1 MFKQNK
7 ILCMSAVLLL
17 LSGVASE
24 AQNLPQNTGR
34 KIFPSPSDKEDEKGA
49 ALPVV
54 DGVPISSPA
63 FPFVAAGRE
72 KMAEKRY
79 AEAIEAFRTALRL
92 EPLNPNI
99 WGLYDNAVIED
110 YNAKESNSMVN
121 GIARGALRPNFA
133 ITRTDS
139 YIDINTLCIVGHLKN
154 LSGTK
159 KHKIVLTAR
168 LFDKNNREV
177 AKAEGTL
184 RNYDKGLLANES
196 CLFEILVKEYP
207 KNVTDFKVEVSSW
220 E

>member
-99 WGLYDNAVIED
+99 WGLYDNA
-110 YNAKESNSMVN
+110 
-121 GIARGALRPNFA
+121 
-133 ITRTDS
+133 
-139 YIDINTLCIVGHLKN
+139 
-154 LSGTK
+154 
-159 KHKIVLTAR
+159 
-168 LFDKNNREV
+168 
-177 AKAEGTL
+177 
-184 RNYDKGLLANES
+184 
-196 CLFEILVKEYP
+196 
-207 KNVTDFKVEVSSW
+207 
-220 E
+220 